1 MMSLVGNMEMP
12 SAIDRINSMQNVAN
26 TLAKR
31 GDRLFMIADLFLEA
45 QRNSHTSVNRWNE
58 AVQDMNDY
66 ELGAVRK
73 LFPNEGWPTKY
84 GVPYPNLVALVK
96 WTTKQRLTQLAQLSD
111 IFSSGPGSKIRRE
124 ACDSDEACMNGDECC
139 C

>member
-1 MMSLVGNMEMP
+1 
-12 SAIDRINSMQNVAN
+12 
-26 TLAKR
+26 
-31 GDRLFMIADLFLEA
+31 
-45 QRNSHTSVNRWNE
+45 
-58 AVQDMNDY
+58 MNDY

-73 LFPNEGWPTKY
+73 LFPNEEWPTKY